1 MCGSCVYCVCNHL
14 DLHVLT
20 HSFPTRRAS
29 DLFSEVFFE
38 DVKVEARYLLGEQN
52 QGWRIAMAAAS
63 FERGTYFLPRLVRF
77 QQELNNI
84 KKWVGKNDEGTDS
97 AVAARQRWA
106 RLAVDS
112 HVLKL
117 KSQRALTEIGRATV

>member
-1 MCGSCVYCVCNHL
+1 M
-14 DLHVLT
+14 
-20 HSFPTRRAS
+20 AS
-29 DLFSEVFFE
+29 
-38 DVKVEARYLLGEQN
+38 G
-52 QGWRIAMAAAS
+52 S
-63 FERGTYFLPRLVRF
+63 FESGTYFLPRLVRL

-117 KSQRALTEIGRATV
+117 KSQRALTAAISGAPPGPEGSSTKVQWSESHQTMLEFALEQIGRAHV